1 MLEAWMGS
9 LLDNVEHWRL
19 RAREARAQAE
29 QMTDSHARALMLTVA
44 DSYDR
49 IARHAAARAA
59 IPEKRPVA
67 PSIERSPP
75 TKKARNENGQ

>member
-1 MLEAWMGS
+1 
-9 LLDNVEHWRL
+9 
-19 RAREARAQAE
+19 
-29 QMTDSHARALMLTVA
+29 MTDSHARALMLTVA